1 MSPAHVL
8 EPTYDTLRRRL
19 LMGAWPAGQRL
30 EAARLAADLGVSI
43 TPVRDSLNR
52 LTGERLI
59 VSQPGDGFHVS
70 IGVQTGPPIGAQKGP
85 PFTMAQG

>member
-30 EAARLAADLGVSI
+30 DGGA
-43 TPVRDSLNR
+43 
-52 LTGERLI
+52 
-59 VSQPGDGFHVS
+59 PGG
-70 IGVQTGPPIGAQKGP
+70 
-85 PFTMAQG
+85 